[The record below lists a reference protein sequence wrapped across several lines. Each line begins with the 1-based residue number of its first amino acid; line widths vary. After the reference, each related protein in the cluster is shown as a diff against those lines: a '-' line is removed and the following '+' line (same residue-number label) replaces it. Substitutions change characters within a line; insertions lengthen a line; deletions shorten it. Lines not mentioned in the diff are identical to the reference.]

1 MYGWEVLKTLYS
13 PISNYPDSIDPL
25 IFFQDVSLEKLEIMK
40 VYNDLIAQGKYS
52 EANEYISNQEIYGYF
67 ADYLNAIENRIYNLQ
82 AHLLTKEPKQ
92 PFVSSDSEPIT
103 INDEM
108 IWI

>member
-1 MYGWEVLKTLYS
+1 VFKLLCN

-25 IFFQDVSLEKLEIMK
+25 IFFQDINLDNIEIMK
-40 VYNDLIAQGKYS
+40 TYDDLIAQGKYS
-52 EANEYISNQEIYGYF
+52 EANEYINSQENICGYF

-82 AHLLTKEPKQ
+82 EHILTITPKQ
-92 PFVSSDSEPIT
+92 PFVSSDAEPVANNEI
-103 INDEM
+103 